1 MEEYNFYE
9 YYENEDK
16 IKVYGEDISNYFES
30 NYNIIVDSIDFDEN
44 QNVIL
49 FIEDTRNKI
58 VTSELEK
65 ELLKSIEHLN
75 DVEVRNMK
83 IVLTFDCNKIEL
95 S

>member
-1 MEEYNFYE
+1 MEEYDFYE

-30 NYNIIVDSIDFDEN
+30 NYNIIVDSIDFDDN

-49 FIEDTRNKI
+49 YIEDTRNKI
-58 VTSELEK
+58 ITSELEK
-65 ELLKSIEHLN
+65 DLLKSIEHLN